1 MSTILRETSTAAP
14 VRDGRKWLITIG
26 RPGAGESGNYS
37 ADVWESYGATAFRKG
52 TKSYWKHGKPE
63 ERDPRDQVGVFTET
77 FWNAEEQKFQGYL
90 SAKSQWE
97 PILEEMARDGDGD
110 VSIQCGGL
118 KDKDGNIIELHYHRA
133 NTVDF
138 VGTSGIE
145 GARLESL
152 VESARAAWTDETSP
166 KAGEEKE
173 AIIMQE
179 VLDAI
184 KAQNTLLETLLGKF
198 DAKAKDE
205 AQVVA
210 DEAAAQA
217 AATAAVEAYSANV
230 ASVEAAREHLL
241 PSQVTSLLESA
252 KTSETAQFTVA
263 VESAKKVAEEAKS
276 AVIAE
281 SAQGRDFGGSGADIT
296 FTGFGVSAK

>member
-1 MSTILRETSTAAP
+1 MSTILRETSTATP
-14 VRDGRKWLITIG
+14 SRRGQKWLITIG
-26 RPGAGESGNYS
+26 TPGSGESGNYS
-37 ADVWESYGATAFRKG
+37 AEVWESYGATAFRKG

-90 SAKSQWE
+90 SAKSAWE

-118 KDKDGNIIELHYHRA
+118 KDEDDNVLELHYHRA

-138 VGTSGIE
+138 VGTSGLE

-152 VESARAAWTDETSP
+152 VESARAAWTDEPSP
-166 KAGEEKE
+166 TGQEKE

-179 VLDAI
+179 VLAAI
-184 KAQNTLLETLLGKF
+184 QAQNALFETLLSKF

-210 DEAAAQA
+210 DQAAAEA
-217 AATAAVEAYSANV
+217 AATAAVEAYSANI
-230 ASVEAAREHLL
+230 AAVEAAREHLL
-241 PSQVTSLLESA
+241 PIQVTALQESA
-252 KTSETAQFTVA
+252 KASGVAEFTVA
-263 VESAKKVAEEAKS
+263 IESAKKVAEEAKT
-276 AVIAE
+276 AVITE
-281 SAQGRDFGGSGADIT
+281 SAQGRDFASSTYADATEI
-296 FTGFGVSAK
+296 GKVL